1 MRKMV
6 TMNNLSSYSDL
17 KRYGENIL
25 RDAGIS
31 EFENDAL
38 LSILRVFKIDRAN
51 LYLHMNDELCDKDKE
66 INEYLDII
74 EKRKQRIPLQ
84 HIFGVCDFYGY
95 EFNVNENVLVPRM
108 DTEILVSRA
117 IDVASDMW
125 TERMNGLH
133 KIEPIR
139 ILDMCT
145 GSGCIA
151 ISLFKE
157 LEGSSINCSVD
168 AVDVSKTAIDT
179 ALENAY
185 KNNAKINYILSDLFE
200 YVNGDKYDIIV
211 SNPPY
216 IRTEVIKELEEE
228 VKSHDPMLALDG
240 SEDGLKFYRKIT
252 DEAQNHLKSGGYL
265 IYEIGHDQD
274 KDVKGIMIK
283 NDFKEIEI
291 IKDLAGLCRVVVGRS

>member
-1 MRKMV
+1 
-6 TMNNLSSYSDL
+6 MNNLSSYSDL

-51 LYLHMNDELCDKDKE
+51 FYLHMNDELCDKDKE
-66 INEYLDII
+66 IKEYLDII

-125 TERMNGLH
+125 TERMSGLH
-133 KIEPIR
+133 KKKPIR

-168 AVDVSKTAIDT
+168 AVDVSKAAIDT

-185 KNNAKINYILSDLFE
+185 KNNAKINFILSDLFE

-274 KDVKGIMIK
+274 KDVKEIMIK

>member
-1 MRKMV
+1 
-6 TMNNLSSYSDL
+6 MNNFSSYSDF

-66 INEYLDII
+66 IKEYLDII

-125 TERMNGLH
+125 TERMSGLH
-133 KIEPIR
+133 KNEPIR

-168 AVDVSKTAIDT
+168 AVDVSKAAIDT

-185 KNNAKINYILSDLFE
+185 KNNAKINFILSDLFE

-216 IRTEVIKELEEE
+216 IRTEDIKELEEE

-274 KDVKGIMIK
+274 KDVKEIMIK